1 LPTHPSL
8 ATFPVIV
15 SMPVHWGEMDA
26 YGHVNNTV
34 FFRYFETARI
44 AYLDRSGMLAS
55 YERDGIG
62 AILHSTECRFR
73 LPLFYPDTVLV
84 GARTV
89 DVGADRFTMGYRIV
103 SLSHD
108 GVAADGSGIIV
119 AYDYR
124 ARRKVSLPTEIR
136 AAVERLRGRTA
147 ADGDGTGTDR
157 TGEGTRPS
165 VPIRDPAAD

>member
-1 LPTHPSL
+1 MPDPGHPSL
-8 ATFPVIV
+8 AGFPVVV

-44 AYLDRSGMLAS
+44 AFLDRCGMLAS

-73 LPLFYPDTVLV
+73 LPLFYPDEVLV
-84 GARTV
+84 GARTA
-89 DVGADRFTMGYRIV
+89 DVAEDRFTMGYRIV
-103 SLSHD
+103 SRRQD

-124 ARRKVSLPTEIR
+124 GETKTRLPQ
-136 AAVERLRGRTA
+136 AVRDGVLALRG
-147 ADGDGTGTDR
+147 DGRG
-157 TGEGTRPS
+157 
-165 VPIRDPAAD
+165 